1 MEQNTLTELVRRCQQ
16 GDRQAQEKLILAT
29 QDHIYY
35 HCRKM
40 LRHEEDALDATQE
53 ILISMLQGVD
63 KLREPAAFWGW
74 LNRMIANR
82 CKNLLTRGPK
92 ESQIP
97 EDEEGNSL
105 LDTLETLDEQAVP
118 DKALDNEETRR
129 MIVELVDALPEVQRL
144 CVLMYYYD
152 EMSVKDIAAAL
163 ETSEGTIKS
172 RLNYARKAI
181 KEGVQRYEAQGIK
194 LYNLA
199 PLPLL
204 FYFLRQDASACQ
216 IAPEAAVALS
226 GRVLASAA
234 AEQATASA
242 SVAGTKTAAS
252 GVAKAA
258 AAKTGAGLGAKLVA
272 GVLATAVVAG
282 GVTVGARQLHKTG
295 DNTSM
300 SSSAAVSD
308 ISTPAEKPTV
318 SPTVRYGAYRDLLLS
333 LPQQY
338 DLNEEFGS
346 RFALYDCD
354 GDGEDELLSVM
365 TVGIGYLIGSV
376 YDVNDQ
382 GEVFQLCQWQDERLV
397 NAGDGA
403 LSLGIVKADEVGATP
418 YFAMCFSASASGD
431 ATDEFYSYISND
443 HFKLY
448 RIEPNSLTE
457 QYDLSGSAVYY
468 HSYASDSLE
477 RTEWRKCTLNGRTA
491 DAAVLG
497 QVIHSFRPYIACFD
511 ESIFEYG
518 DRNREI
524 VNVDGSVQTVA
535 IDEIS
540 FSFKDCIQRCENYI
554 NAAND

>member
-16 GDRQAQEKLILAT
+16 GDREAQEKLILAT

-105 LDTLETLDEQAVP
+105 LDTFETLDEQTVP

-129 MIVELVDALPEVQRL
+129 MITELVDALPEAQRL
-144 CVLMYYYD
+144 CVLMFYYD

-163 ETSEGTIKS
+163 ETSEGTVKS
-172 RLNYARKAI
+172 RLNYGRKAI
-181 KEGVQRYEAQGIK
+181 KEGVQRYEAQGVK
-194 LYNLA
+194 LYSIA

-477 RTEWRKCTLNGRTA
+477 RIEWRKCTLNGRTA

-535 IDEIS
+535 MDEIS